1 MTPLNKID
9 IKKYSNIFVF
19 SITLIPL
26 ILFLFVVWNRISLP
40 FVFEWGESAGVD
52 QINRILA
59 GSKIY
64 TQPALDF
71 APLVY
76 TPLYYYLAA
85 GVSALI
91 GNSLLS
97 ARLVS
102 FVAAILSVILINR
115 LVYKETK
122 NQLIAWISGTAY
134 LSCFA
139 LSSGFFDLARVDSV
153 YVLMVLITF
162 IAIQEAKDRL
172 GYLAGG
178 LLLAIGFFIKQSFI
192 IVFFPLLIYLF
203 LERKNQ
209 FWLTITAGFAGTV
222 IPVILIN
229 RFSDNWFLYYIF
241 ELPKEHGYSFVSA
254 LNFWIGDTLK
264 PLGLFITFS
273 FLFLFAYKILKGQLI
288 PFSGENGI
296 QISYKQSRERWW
308 VYVLF
313 FAGAA
318 AASWITRSSNGG
330 GANNVMVFYAVLA
343 IGLGLGT
350 SLIMTTKWVRE
361 NPWNYAFVLLIIS
374 IQFIGLFYN
383 PYNFLPKEDEIRA
396 SEELG
401 DRVRGSGKQVL
412 IPYQSHLSELYGLE
426 PQIHIASLFELTGY
440 FKGEIQT
447 AGYILVDQIRTNICW
462 QEYGLIVLDQP
473 VPWFDRQ
480 LEQAYLQDPATKM
493 IDIEQSELLEWRQ
506 GYQRTYIPLME
517 YNREN
522 CLESISIGQ

>member
-139 LSSGFFDLARVDSV
+139 LSSGFYDLARVDSV

-162 IAIQEAKDRL
+162 IAIQEAKDQL

-203 LERKNQ
+203 LERRNQ

-241 ELPKEHGYSFVSA
+241 
-254 LNFWIGDTLK
+254 
-264 PLGLFITFS
+264 
-273 FLFLFAYKILKGQLI
+273 
-288 PFSGENGI
+288 
-296 QISYKQSRERWW
+296 
-308 VYVLF
+308 
-313 FAGAA
+313 
-318 AASWITRSSNGG
+318 
-330 GANNVMVFYAVLA
+330 
-343 IGLGLGT
+343 
-350 SLIMTTKWVRE
+350 
-361 NPWNYAFVLLIIS
+361 
-374 IQFIGLFYN
+374 
-383 PYNFLPKEDEIRA
+383 
-396 SEELG
+396 
-401 DRVRGSGKQVL
+401 
-412 IPYQSHLSELYGLE
+412 
-426 PQIHIASLFELTGY
+426 
-440 FKGEIQT
+440 
-447 AGYILVDQIRTNICW
+447 
-462 QEYGLIVLDQP
+462 
-473 VPWFDRQ
+473 
-480 LEQAYLQDPATKM
+480 
-493 IDIEQSELLEWRQ
+493 
-506 GYQRTYIPLME
+506 
-517 YNREN
+517 
-522 CLESISIGQ
+522 